1 MWPSWSPGRDDH
13 GAPMVNRG
21 TGVGSMPGLD
31 FADSMQVIL
40 GEVGDLPY
48 LAELP
53 ARGPHASMIGRTMAM
68 VTELGADLQPA
79 GWRLTD
85 APGID
90 HRRATSLL
98 AQDLDTVEEL
108 ADGIGA
114 SFKVQVTGPWTLAAS
129 VERPR
134 GDKVLADHG
143 ARRDLAQALAEG
155 VRDHVADVR
164 RRVAASQLWVQIDEP
179 ALPAVLTG
187 SIPTASG
194 FSRHR
199 SVANA
204 DAAQAIGWLT
214 EAIGSAGATPL
225 LHCCAQTIPFDL
237 LQQTAVR
244 ALSVD
249 LEMLGVDTFDS
260 VGEWIDAGREIWLGV
275 VPGSDLPSSVS
286 ATPAQL
292 TKRLLTWWSGLGYSD
307 VEALPAQT
315 VTPSCGLAGASPGWA
330 RRAHEIVAEVARN
343 LSEEQGKI
351 AL

>member
-1 MWPSWSPGRDDH
+1 
-13 GAPMVNRG
+13 
-21 TGVGSMPGLD
+21 MPGTD
-31 FADSMQVIL
+31 FADSLQLVL
-40 GEVGDLPY
+40 GEAGELPY
-48 LAELP
+48 MVELP
-53 ARGPHASMIGRTMAM
+53 ARGPQASMIGRTMAV

-90 HRRATSLL
+90 HRRAKSLL
-98 AQDLDTVEEL
+98 AQDLDTVEEQ
-108 ADGIGA
+108 A
-114 SFKVQVTGPWTLAAS
+114 STMSGPFKIQVTGPWTLAAS

-143 ARRDLAQALAEG
+143 ARRDLAQALAAG
-155 VRDHVADVR
+155 VGEHIADVR
-164 RRVAASQLWVQIDEP
+164 RRLSRTDVIVQIDEP

-204 DAAQAIGWLT
+204 DAALAIGWLT
-214 EAIGSAGATPL
+214 EAIEATEATPI
-225 LHCCAQTIPFDL
+225 LHCCAGTVPFDVL
-237 LQQTAVR
+237 SQTKVR

-249 LEMLGVDTFDS
+249 VDMLATQTLED
-260 VGEWIDAGREIWLGV
+260 VGEWIDSGREIWLGV
-275 VPGSDLPSSVS
+275 VPGIDPPADLV
-286 ATPAQL
+286 ATQL
-292 TKRLLTWWSGLGYSD
+292 TKRLLAWWSTVGYSD
-307 VEALPAQT
+307 VEKLPRNT
-315 VTPSCGLAGASPGWA
+315 LTPSCGLAGATPRWA
-330 RRAHEIVAEVARN
+330 RRAHELVAEVARN